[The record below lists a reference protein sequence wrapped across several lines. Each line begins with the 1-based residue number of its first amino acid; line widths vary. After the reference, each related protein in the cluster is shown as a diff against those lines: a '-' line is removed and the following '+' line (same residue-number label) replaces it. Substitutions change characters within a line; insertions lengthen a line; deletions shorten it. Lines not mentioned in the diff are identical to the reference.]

1 MTTRKF
7 TTLAQLLN
15 EAVNVAHTQIEKDLA
30 QSFCFSPLVTSNKF
44 PVSDTYVYYKKQEES
59 VEGSEKEE
67 NKEKVV
73 EEIEKISLKL
83 YLAGYTKDNI
93 KVMEDPAN
101 NSIIVE
107 GDVKEGNEHFPKK
120 DHIVRQTQGASG
132 RKFKVRYS
140 MIPKFKLEGV
150 TMKDG
155 VLSIDF
161 TPIEDLR
168 VNQINIA

>member
-1 MTTRKF
+1 MNTRKF

-30 QSFCFSPLVTSNKF
+30 QSFCFNPLVTNNKF
-44 PVSDTYVYYKKQEES
+44 PVSDTYIYYKKQEES
-59 VEGSEKEE
+59 VDESEES
-67 NKEKVV
+67 KEKIV
-73 EEIEKISLKL
+73 EEVEKISLKL
-83 YLAGYTKDNI
+83 YLAGYTKDNV
-93 KVMEDPAN
+93 KVLEDPAN

-107 GDVKEGNEHFPKK
+107 GEVKEGNEHFPKEEHVK
-120 DHIVRQTQGASG
+120 RTTQGASG
-132 RKFKVRYS
+132 RKFRVRYT

-168 VNQINIA
+168 VKQINIA

>member
-1 MTTRKF
+1 MTTRKI
-7 TTLAQLLN
+7 TTLSQLMN
-15 EAVNVAHTQIEKDLA
+15 ELMQVAHTQIEKDA
-30 QSFCFSPLVTSNKF
+30 VQSFCSNPLLTNSKF

-59 VEGSEKEE
+59 
-67 NKEKVV
+67 KEKVV
-73 EEIEKISLKL
+73 EEVEKISLKL

-93 KVMEDPAN
+93 RVMEDPAN
-101 NSIIVE
+101 NNIIVE
-107 GDVKEGNEHFPKK
+107 GDVKEGNEHFPKE
-120 DHIVRQTQGASG
+120 DYIVRQTKGASC

-140 MIPKFKLEGV
+140 MIPKFKLDSV

-168 VNQINIA
+168 VKQVNIA

>member
-7 TTLAQLLN
+7 TSLSQLMN
-15 EAVNVAHTQIEKDLA
+15 ELMHVAHTQLEKDA
-30 QSFCFSPLVTSNKF
+30 VQSFCSNPLLTTSKF
-44 PVSDTYVYYKKQEES
+44 PVSDTYVYYKKQEENK
-59 VEGSEKEE
+59 ENSE
-67 NKEKVV
+67 EKVV

-83 YLAGYTKDNI
+83 YLAGYTKENVR
-93 KVMEDPAN
+93 VMEDPAN

-107 GDVKEGNEHFPKK
+107 GDVKEGNEHFPKEN
-120 DHIVRQTQGASG
+120 HIIRQTQGASG

-140 MIPKFKLEGV
+140 MIPKFKLDSV

-161 TPIEDLR
+161 TPIEDLK
-168 VNQINIA
+168 VKQINIA

>member
-67 NKEKVV
+67 NKEKITKSDVGYLN
-73 EEIEKISLKL
+73 EKTISIRLS
-83 YLAGYTKDNI
+83 
-93 KVMEDPAN
+93 VF
-101 NSIIVE
+101 
-107 GDVKEGNEHFPKK
+107 DVF
-120 DHIVRQTQGASG
+120 
-132 RKFKVRYS
+132 
-140 MIPKFKLEGV
+140 
-150 TMKDG
+150 
-155 VLSIDF
+155 
-161 TPIEDLR
+161 
-168 VNQINIA
+168 